1 MEVTAGVGF
10 KPEHFEEAVAAPADG
25 LWFEVHA
32 ENYMVDGGPRL
43 AILHALRSARPLSLH
58 GVGLSLAG
66 VEKPDVDHLAKLR
79 ALSDRSQPLL
89 VSEHLAWSRAGQIS
103 FPDLLPFPRTSEM
116 LELIARNIDITQ
128 DALGRSI
135 AIENPS
141 LYIDLDGHEWSETEF
156 LSELVRRT
164 GCTLLLDVNNVHVSA
179 ANLGFDAKSYID
191 AIPPLAVSEIHI
203 AGHSTD
209 PALGAS
215 LLIDSHDQ
223 PVSQPV
229 WDLYAYAISRIGNR
243 PTLVERD
250 GNIPPFEELMAER
263 TRAASILQ
271 KSREL
276 VDA

>member
-1 MEVTAGVGF
+1 MEITAGVGF

-43 AILHALRSARPLSLH
+43 AMLQALRSARPLSLH

-66 VEKPDVDHLAKLR
+66 VERPDANHLAKLR
-79 ALSDRSQPLL
+79 SLSDRFQPTL
-89 VSEHLAWSRAGQIS
+89 VSEHLAWSSAGQIC
-103 FPDLLPFPRTSEM
+103 FPDLLPFPRTTDM
-116 LELIARNIDITQ
+116 LELVARNIAITQ
-128 DALGRSI
+128 DALARSI
-135 AIENPS
+135 AVENPS
-141 LYIDLDGHEWSETEF
+141 LYIELEGHEWSETDF
-156 LSELVRRT
+156 LAELVRRT

-179 ANLGFDAKSYID
+179 ANLGFDSKTYID
-191 AIPPLAVSEIHI
+191 AISPLWVTEIHL
-203 AGHSTD
+203 AGHGHD
-209 PALGAS
+209 PALGEA

-223 PVSQPV
+223 PVSEQV
-229 WDLYAYAISRIGNR
+229 WDLYAYAISRIGSR

-263 TRAASILQ
+263 TRAASLLQ

>member
-1 MEVTAGVGF
+1 MEITAGVGF

-43 AILHALRSARPLSLH
+43 AMLQALRSARPLSLH

-66 VEKPDVDHLAKLR
+66 VERPDADHLAKLN
-79 ALSDRSQPLL
+79 ALADRFQPLL
-89 VSEHLAWSRAGQIS
+89 VSEHLAWSKLDQIA
-103 FPDLLPFPRTSEM
+103 FPDLLPFPRTTEM
-116 LELIARNIDITQ
+116 LELLARNIGITQ

-141 LYIDLDGHEWSETEF
+141 LYIDLEGHEWSETDF
-156 LSELVRRT
+156 LAELVRRT
-164 GCTLLLDVNNVHVSA
+164 GCTLLLDINNVHVSA
-179 ANLGFDAKSYID
+179 ANLGFDSRTYID
-191 AIPPLAVSEIHI
+191 AIAPLAVTEIHL
-203 AGHSTD
+203 AGHSID

-215 LLIDSHDQ
+215 LLIDSHDS

-229 WDLYAYAISRIGNR
+229 WELYAFAINRIGFR

-250 GNIPPFEELMAER
+250 GNVPPFQELMAER
-263 TRAASILQ
+263 TRAATILQ

>member
-1 MEVTAGVGF
+1 MEITAGVGF

-43 AILHALRSARPLSLH
+43 AMLQALRSARPLSLH

-66 VEKPDVDHLAKLR
+66 VERPDASHLAKLR
-79 ALSDRSQPLL
+79 ALTNRFQPLL
-89 VSEHLAWSRAGQIS
+89 VSEHLAWSKLDQIS
-103 FPDLLPFPRTSEM
+103 FPDLLPFPRSAKM
-116 LELIARNIDITQ
+116 LELTARNIDITQ
-128 DALGRSI
+128 GALGRSI

-141 LYIDLDGHEWSETEF
+141 LYIDLEGHEWSETDF
-156 LSELVRRT
+156 LVELVRRT

-179 ANLGFDAKSYID
+179 ANLGFDPRTYID
-191 AIPPLAVSEIHI
+191 SIPPLAVTEIHL

-223 PVSQPV
+223 PVSQAV
-229 WDLYAYAISRIGNR
+229 WDLYAYATSRIGCR
-243 PTLVERD
+243 PTLIERD
-250 GNIPPFEELMAER
+250 GNIPPFQELLAER
-263 TRAASILQ
+263 MRALSILQ

>member
-1 MEVTAGVGF
+1 MEITAGVGF
-10 KPEHFEEAVAAPADG
+10 KPEHFEDAVASPADG

-32 ENYMVDGGPRL
+32 ENYMVDGGPRFAML
-43 AILHALRSARPLSLH
+43 QALRSARPLSLH

-66 VEKPDVDHLAKLR
+66 VERPDPDHLAKLR
-79 ALSDRSQPLL
+79 VLSDRFQPLL
-89 VSEHLAWSRAGQIS
+89 VSEHLAWSKAGQIA
-103 FPDLLPFPRTSEM
+103 FPDLFPFPRTNEM

-141 LYIDLDGHEWSETEF
+141 LYIDFEGHEWTETDF
-156 LSELVRRT
+156 LVELVRRT
-164 GCTLLLDVNNVHVSA
+164 GCTLLLDVNNVHVTA
-179 ANLGFDAKSYID
+179 ANLGFDSRTYID
-191 AIPPLAVSEIHI
+191 SIPPLAVTEIHI

-209 PALGAS
+209 PTLGAA

-223 PVSQPV
+223 PVSEPV
-229 WDLYAYAISRIGNR
+229 WDLYAYAIGRIGCR
-243 PTLVERD
+243 PTLIERD
-250 GNIPPFEELMAER
+250 GNIPPFQDLMAER
-263 TRAASILQ
+263 TRAVSILR